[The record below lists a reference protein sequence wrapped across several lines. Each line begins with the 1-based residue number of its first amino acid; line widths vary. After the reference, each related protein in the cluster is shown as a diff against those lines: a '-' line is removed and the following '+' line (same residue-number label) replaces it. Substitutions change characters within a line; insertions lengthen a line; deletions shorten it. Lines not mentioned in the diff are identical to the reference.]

1 LSDNIL
7 DLSKKDNFKLVNSGQ
22 FYKENERD
30 DIIVLD
36 EACIFS
42 INEKNKYEFY
52 ITILNLNQVTIY
64 QKKIT
69 NDMSYFVN
77 IQENWIK
84 WLEFGSDVALL
95 LFKFT
100 NMSVSTNVKFTIS

>member
-1 LSDNIL
+1 
-7 DLSKKDNFKLVNSGQ
+7 
-22 FYKENERD
+22 
-30 DIIVLD
+30 
-36 EACIFS
+36 
-42 INEKNKYEFY
+42 
-52 ITILNLNQVTIY
+52 
-64 QKKIT
+64 
-69 NDMSYFVN
+69 MSYFVN